1 MNARVISCS
10 VASMQTVQTLMARIN
25 ARARRDTMEL
35 DMNVQVRLTYFALCK
50 TFLCVLLFSAREV
63 IGNGQG
69 LMLRRFY
76 IFKYSPRYR

>member
-1 MNARVISCS
+1 MNARVISRS
-10 VASMQTVQTLMARIN
+10 VASMQTVQTPMVRIN

-35 DMNVQVRLTYFALCK
+35 DMNVEVRLTYLALCK
-50 TFLCVLLFSAREV
+50 IFPFVHLLYTGEDF
-63 IGNGQG
+63 GNGQG

>member
-35 DMNVQVRLTYFALCK
+35 DMNVEVRLTYFALC
-50 TFLCVLLFSAREV
+50 
-63 IGNGQG
+63 
-69 LMLRRFY
+69 
-76 IFKYSPRYR
+76 